1 MSHFRSITQIA
12 FGAVIALMSSTHT
25 AASTDFRQIADYFAI
40 PLDAVVDYQQQPS
53 LGKNY
58 AQYFQTS
65 GDFNYEIA
73 KQFGIENPR
82 QIVPLRDYL
91 QQLVDDGYIE
101 QPTALTLLREATL
114 GAIMT
119 FSAQKQAMIQRPVE
133 RDVQDEREVSDGRHM
148 DQLQTSLDEK
158 INGLSE
164 RVDALARLIN
174 LSEAH
179 QNDQQVKTREQLESI
194 QTGLDLK
201 MKDSEEFLSGRLD
214 RLDQQIGTLSDDQ
227 FKIEI
232 KALLKRMT
240 MIQTTASEQSKSIQ
254 NQVDNAL
261 FDIFARISQSISESE
276 QREQTFID
284 NELRLFR
291 DTSDLRARIKRL
303 EETITR
309 EGVPP
314 NEYSSQKPALP
325 NKSLNSAGPV
335 KNKPNSTTASQTKPE
350 NTKKSVEGNT
360 SLIGAA
366 SVISKPTRQT
376 RQSNQLINADKS
388 SRRTNWSS
396 ESSSNP

>member
-1 MSHFRSITQIA
+1 MSHFRSISQIA

-73 KQFGIENPR
+73 KQFGVENPR

-101 QPTALTLLREATL
+101 QATALALLREATL
-114 GAIMT
+114 GAVMT
-119 FSAQKQAMIQRPVE
+119 FGAQKQAMIQRPVE

-148 DQLQTSLDEK
+148 DQLQTSLNEK

-261 FDIFARISQSISESE
+261 FEIFARISQSISESE
-276 QREQTFID
+276 QREQKFID

-325 NKSLNSAGPV
+325 NKSLNSAESV
-335 KNKPNSTTASQTKPE
+335 KNKLNSTTASQTKPE